1 MAANMMDKGLYAA
14 PTGIQ
19 ALAPEPDIEIE
30 IENPDGVRIGM
41 DGLEIEIEPEGK
53 SGDDFDANLAE
64 FMDEGE
70 LAALAGELISD
81 FDDDVASRKDW
92 VEAYVKGLKLLGL
105 KVEERTEPWSGACGV
120 FHPMLTE
127 AVVRF
132 QSEAIVETFPA
143 MGPVK
148 TQIVGAIDKLKEEA
162 ASRVRDDMN
171 YRLTEEMTEY
181 RPEHEK
187 LLWALPLAGSAF
199 KKAYYD
205 PTLGRQVAMFVP
217 AEDMI
222 VPYGASSLE
231 TAERV
236 THVMRKTKNEM
247 RKLQVAGFYC
257 DVDLGD
263 PQSVLDDIEKQKEKD
278 EGYVGNMDNR
288 FRVLEMHVE
297 LDLAGYEDEKK
308 GEKTGIALPYVVTI
322 EKGTATILSI
332 RRNWYEDD
340 TLKLKRNHFVHY
352 VYVPG
357 FGFYGYGF
365 IHLIGG
371 YAKAATAIMRQL
383 VDAGTLSN
391 LPGGLKTKG
400 LRVKGDDTPIAP
412 GEFRD
417 VDVASG
423 TLRDNILPLPYKE
436 PSQTLFSLLGQII
449 QEGRSFASAGD
460 INVSDMSTQA
470 PVGTTLA
477 ILERSLKISTAV
489 QARLHY
495 AMRIEFRLLKAIIA
509 DYTPEDYDY
518 VPEDG
523 TPAVK
528 RSDYDQVEII
538 PVSDPNAATMAQKIT
553 QYQAVIQLAQQAPQL
568 YDLPLLHR
576 QMIEIL
582 GIKNAAKLVP
592 TEDDATPVDPV
603 SENQNILMGK
613 PVKAFIEQD
622 HEAHIAVHMAA
633 AQDPKIQQLV
643 GMSPMAQAIQ
653 AAGAAH
659 INEHVAMAYRKQL
672 EAKLGVTLPTEE
684 QTKNMS
690 PEIAARVAQMAAQA
704 AQKLLAQNQQEAAQQ
719 QAQQQAEDPVLQLQK
734 MELQIKEQEL
744 KRKVMKDSVDA
755 AAKNDQ
761 IELDIMRIE
770 AQKEIAGLQAG
781 AKLKSDAE
789 KLGAHSEI
797 EGVRLG
803 AQIAK
808 DRHEM
813 SKPQPK
819 AAPKKKESK

>member
-1 MAANMMDKGLYAA
+1 MATNMMDKGLYAA

-19 ALAPEPDIEIE
+19 SLPQGPDIEIE
-30 IENPDGVRIGM
+30 IENPEGVRIGM
-41 DGLEIEIEPEGK
+41 DGLEIEIEPGRK
-53 SGDDFDANLAE
+53 SDEDFDANLAE
-64 FMDEGE
+64 FMDDGE

-162 ASRVRDDMN
+162 ATRVRDDMN

-247 RKLQVAGFYC
+247 RKLQVAGFYR
-257 DVDLGD
+257 DIDLGD

-278 EGYVGNMDNR
+278 EGYVGNVDNR

-308 GEKTGIALPYVVTI
+308 GEQTGIALPYVVTI

-436 PSQTLFSLLGQII
+436 PSQTLFQLLGQII

-477 ILERSLKISTAV
+477 ILERTLKISTAV

-509 DYTPEDYDY
+509 DYTPEDYSY

-523 TPAVK
+523 TPSVK
-528 RSDYDQVEII
+528 RSDYDQVDII

-582 GIKNAAKLVP
+582 GVKNAAKLVP

-603 SENQNILMGK
+603 TENQNIMMGK

-684 QTKNMS
+684 QNKQMP

-744 KRKVMKDSVDA
+744 KRKVMKDTVDA

-781 AKLKSDAE
+781 AKLKADAE
-789 KLGAHSEI
+789 KLNAHSEI

-808 DRHEM
+808 DKQAA

-819 AAPKKKESK
+819 KKEPK